1 MKLIHQK
8 ITYVILIIVF
18 LFLIKSFI
26 NAYTIEKNILQVQIG
41 MNKDYITS
49 LLGNSEITSVSPVCE
64 KCPEKREQLF
74 YRGNP
79 SLWYWHFEDN
89 IVVCYKNNVVCDFT
103 RMWL

>member
-8 ITYVILIIVF
+8 ITYAILIIVL

-49 LLGNSEITSVSPVCE
+49 LLGNSEITSASPVCE

-79 SLWYWHFEDN
+79 SLWY
-89 IVVCYKNNVVCDFT
+89 
-103 RMWL
+103 

>member
-79 SLWYWHFEDN
+79 SLWY
-89 IVVCYKNNVVCDFT
+89 
-103 RMWL
+103 